1 MFCEIVLDDIGIK
14 QTCNKSKTWEPTECP
29 RKQFHLGFN
38 IYLKEYIKFSSYI
51 LFSVYFRNTE
61 PFLTYNIDPEI
72 FLVQYRGV
80 HNEVISDDRF
90 MGNKYS
96 KWVRG

>member
-51 LFSVYFRNTE
+51 LMDYFLYISGIDLDTE
-61 PFLTYNIDPEI
+61 PFLAD
-72 FLVQYRGV
+72 
-80 HNEVISDDRF
+80 S
-90 MGNKYS
+90 
-96 KWVRG
+96 